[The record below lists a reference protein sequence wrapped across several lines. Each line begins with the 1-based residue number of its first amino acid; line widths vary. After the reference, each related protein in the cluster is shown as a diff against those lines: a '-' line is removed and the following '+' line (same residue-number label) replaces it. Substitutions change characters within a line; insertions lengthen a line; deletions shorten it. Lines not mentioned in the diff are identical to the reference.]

1 MATKIKR
8 SLCVCLHSECVYVCV
23 CVCIAW
29 CQWGHR
35 RCDSVGTVTA
45 GCWKRLLCVSL
56 NCRQLLLSRAVDS
69 LCSLFIIKQIIR
81 ASPSHHT
88 CFVFTVSQSGQR
100 QQPTKPA
107 LLTLDHSCH
116 SWRQPETMDQADRLF
131 LVLNMNPGHIWL
143 SERPLVHPNVWLCGL
158 SWIMG
163 VNTNPWTKSHYMES
177 IGLIYF

>member
-1 MATKIKR
+1 M
-8 SLCVCLHSECVYVCV
+8 SVCV
-23 CVCIAW
+23 CVCITW

-56 NCRQLLLSRAVDS
+56 NCRQLLLSRAVDP
-69 LCSLFIIKQIIR
+69 LCSLFIINQIIR

-88 CFVFTVSQSGQR
+88 FFVFTVSQSGQR

-107 LLTLDHSCH
+107 LSTRDHSCVFFEKTTRNGTKLIGCF
-116 SWRQPETMDQADRLF
+116 WFWTWP
-131 LVLNMNPGHIWL
+131 
-143 SERPLVHPNVWLCGL
+143 RPLVHPNVWLCGL

-163 VNTNPWTKSHYMES
+163 VNANPWTKSHYMES
-177 IGLIYF
+177 IGLIYFQGRAFRPEKTYWSL